1 MLAQIVCAVYAP
13 CLIVLFM
20 TLFLLT
26 NTTFE
31 KRVTKLFMWAV
42 LLVTVLMVADTIESW
57 TAALAYPTQL
67 RVWMSAIG
75 YTVRPLCIMLILEII
90 VRNRRNRMI
99 LLEIP
104 VAVNGFISFSALFT
118 DIAFTYDAQ
127 NEFVRGPLGWS
138 PFIFS
143 GFYLLMLL
151 VVSFFYFKQKNY
163 QESLIVFAIVVAA
176 VLSVAFEVAFK
187 LDGPINT
194 TIALSICF
202 YYMFFHTQTVKRDH
216 LTYALNRRSFYMDA
230 DRFGENISAVVS
242 IDLNYLKQ
250 INDTQGHQ
258 AGDEALFT
266 ITKSVEKHLLRD
278 CRLYRIGGDEFAILC
293 MKHTRHQLEQMI
305 QCIREEM
312 AKTNYSCAIG
322 LAMANGSNDFD
333 ALCVEADKA
342 MYLDKVKMKR
352 ENMKGFVLEPAR
364 EVPAEG

>member
-1 MLAQIVCAVYAP
+1 
-13 CLIVLFM
+13 M

-31 KRVTKLFMWAV
+31 KRVTKLFICAV

-57 TAALAYPTQL
+57 TATLAYPTRL

-90 VRNRRNRMI
+90 VRNRRNRMF

-104 VAVNGFISFSALFT
+104 AVINGVISFSGLFT
-118 DIAFTYDAQ
+118 DIAFSYDAQ

-143 GFYLLMLL
+143 GLYLLILL
-151 VVSFFYFKQKNY
+151 VVSVFYFKQKNY
-163 QESLIVFAIVVAA
+163 YESLIVCAIVVAA
-176 VLSVAFEVAFK
+176 VISVAIEVVFK

-230 DRFGENISAVVS
+230 DRYRESITAVVS
-242 IDLNYLKQ
+242 IDLNFLK
-250 INDTQGHQ
+250 
-258 AGDEALFT
+258 
-266 ITKSVEKHLLRD
+266 
-278 CRLYRIGGDEFAILC
+278 
-293 MKHTRHQLEQMI
+293 
-305 QCIREEM
+305 
-312 AKTNYSCAIG
+312 
-322 LAMANGSNDFD
+322 
-333 ALCVEADKA
+333 
-342 MYLDKVKMKR
+342 
-352 ENMKGFVLEPAR
+352 
-364 EVPAEG
+364 